1 MTQSPLYSV
10 LSKVSHIEPA
20 IERVDSDNKS
30 YYLGS
35 VTLIEASPGAFPLEV
50 IQDDWNSTLSPLDSH
65 IVDIA
70 RRSYSKGTSRKS
82 SDVALLRRLLRDK
95 HTSPFEH
102 VSFTFDIEC
111 PLYVAAQFMRHRTGK
126 YNQASYRYSQA
137 PDKIYEPYAF
147 FGQHKQNKQCTDT
160 SSYLEDQK
168 DLHDS
173 YRGSISSSYESY
185 TKLLEAGVSREIARG
200 ILPTATFTSFVV
212 TMDLHNLLHFLRL
225 RTASDAQFEIR
236 VIADKMLEYIELL
249 APATIKAARDYI
261 FNAVTLSSADIA
273 ALKELLNKVSLH
285 SYEIDNVVSLLKK
298 EQGYTIT
305 SSEASELHEKISLF
319 LNILSD

>member
-10 LSKVSHIEPA
+10 LSKTSHIEPT
-20 IERVDSDNKS
+20 INRLDSNNKS

-35 VTLIEASPGAFPLEV
+35 VTLIEASPGAFPTEVLE
-50 IQDDWNSTLSPLDSH
+50 DDWSLTLSPLDSH

-160 SSYLEDQK
+160 SSYLEDQD
-168 DLHDS
+168 DLHS
-173 YRGSISSSYESY
+173 EYRNSVASSYESY
-185 TKLLEAGVSREIARG
+185 GKLLDSGVSREIARG

-225 RTASDAQFEIR
+225 RTALDAQFEIR
-236 VIADKMLEYIELL
+236 VIADKMLEYIEAL

-261 FNAVTLSSADIA
+261 FEAVTLSRSDIA
-273 ALKELLNKVSLH
+273 VIKQLLSSISLDSSQVNH
-285 SYEIDNVVSLLKK
+285 AVSLLKE

-305 SSEASELHEKISLF
+305 SNEATELHGKISLF
-319 LNILSD
+319 LNLFSN